1 MIHNRKLR
9 ILKYALFVPVFL
21 AAFSFV
27 TMLLWNSLVP
37 VLFKG
42 PEITF
47 LQSVGLIVLSKI
59 LFGGFSKHHAHTHW
73 RNHEAWRKRMNEKWE
88 KMTPEEKEQW
98 KNRCGHW
105 RWTPPEETD
114 KTKAAETPK

>member
-9 ILKYALFVPVFL
+9 ILKFALFVPVFL

-37 VLFKG
+37 VIFKG

-47 LQSVGLIVLSKI
+47 LQSVGLIILSKI
-59 LFGGFSKHHAHTHW
+59 LFGGFSKHGHSHW
-73 RNHEAWRKRMNEKWE
+73 RNHDAWRKRMHEKWD
-88 KMTPEEKEQW
+88 KMTPEEREKV
-98 KNRCGHW
+98 KNRCGSW
-105 RWTPPEETD
+105 RWDFPDETD
-114 KTKAAETPK
+114 KTKATETPK